1 MFGVINCPHPN
12 KITNNRRIFL
22 TLTKTLGTWNI
33 LTGLGDGQIIF
44 KYKQFSTERKWWQF
58 ELLTIIK
65 VCSSQNWRTVT
76 AVFDILEMT
85 SSSSPPTPSVDLDT
99 IDTSLSDIT
108 VWENVLSSNRSS
120 RNLDDSVEP
129 IPDLIPRTF
138 YQQTNRNT
146 PKDLEI
152 SENEKK
158 KMETIILLSMLL
170 ATVVGLY
177 LFPQE

>member
-1 MFGVINCPHPN
+1 M
-12 KITNNRRIFL
+12 
-22 TLTKTLGTWNI
+22 
-33 LTGLGDGQIIF
+33 
-44 KYKQFSTERKWWQF
+44 
-58 ELLTIIK
+58 
-65 VCSSQNWRTVT
+65 
-76 AVFDILEMT
+76 FDILEMT

-108 VWENVLSSNRSS
+108 VWENVLSSNRNS

-138 YQQTNRNT
+138 YKKFNKNT
-146 PKDLEI
+146 QKDVEI
-152 SENEKK
+152 RENETK
-158 KMETIILLSMLL
+158 KMETIILLSMLV

>member
-1 MFGVINCPHPN
+1 M
-12 KITNNRRIFL
+12 
-22 TLTKTLGTWNI
+22 
-33 LTGLGDGQIIF
+33 
-44 KYKQFSTERKWWQF
+44 
-58 ELLTIIK
+58 
-65 VCSSQNWRTVT
+65 
-76 AVFDILEMT
+76 FDILEMT

-177 LFPQE
+177 LFPLSQKE

>member
-1 MFGVINCPHPN
+1 M
-12 KITNNRRIFL
+12 
-22 TLTKTLGTWNI
+22 
-33 LTGLGDGQIIF
+33 
-44 KYKQFSTERKWWQF
+44 
-58 ELLTIIK
+58 
-65 VCSSQNWRTVT
+65 
-76 AVFDILEMT
+76 FDILEMT

-138 YQQTNRNT
+138 YKKINKNT
-146 PKDLEI
+146 QKDVEI
-152 SENEKK
+152 RENETK
-158 KMETIILLSMLL
+158 KMETIILLSMLV